1 MSSIQQLQLAKILVL
16 CIASPAAVMALALR
30 VLVSTTSIRPAT
42 PASAVRAPLLALAVM
57 PRALAAASVVPV
69 DSTSAQ
75 ISVRPAKA
83 TAAHAA
89 MQQSALP

>member
-1 MSSIQQLQLAKILVL
+1 
-16 CIASPAAVMALALR
+16 MALALR

-57 PRALAAASVVPV
+57 PRALAAVSVVPV

-75 ISVRPAKA
+75 IPVRPAKA

-89 MQQSALP
+89 MRPGGPRRASGLGRDGPQVTAER